1 MINLEKV
8 PSYVKLEITK
18 EDLIEFAHQIAKQIQ
33 IKPPTPKKDILNV
46 TEAAE
51 FLGLAKQ
58 TLYGYT
64 STNKIPFK
72 KVNKKLFFDRKD
84 LVKWLDKG
92 YVQSQDEVDEDLN
105 NYLTRN
111 RKKS

>member
-18 EDLIEFAHQIAKQIQ
+18 EDLIEFANQLVKQIQ
-33 IKPPTPKKDILNV
+33 PTPQIPEKDIFNIS
-46 TEAAE
+46 EAAE
-51 FLGLAKQ
+51 YLGLAKQ

-72 KVNKKLFFDRKD
+72 KVNKKLFFQKKE
-84 LVKWLDKG
+84 LVKWLDSGK
-92 YVQSQDEVDEDLN
+92 VQSQDEVEDDLN

-111 RKKS
+111 NNKL

>member
-1 MINLEKV
+1 MINLEKI
-8 PSYVKLEITK
+8 PSYVKLEITQG
-18 EDLIEFAHQIAKQIQ
+18 DLIVFANQIAKQIQ
-33 IKPPTPKKDILNV
+33 LTPQIPEKNILNV
-46 TEAAE
+46 SEAAE

-72 KVNKKLFFDRKD
+72 KVNKKLFFDKKD
-84 LVKWLDKG
+84 LVKWLDTGK
-92 YVQSQDEVDEDLN
+92 VQSQGEVEKDLT

-111 RKKS
+111 NNK

>member
-1 MINLEKV
+1 MINLEKI

-18 EDLIEFAHQIAKQIQ
+18 EDLIEFANQLVKQIQ
-33 IKPPTPKKDILNV
+33 PIPQIPEKDIFNIS
-46 TEAAE
+46 EAAE
-51 FLGLAKQ
+51 YLGLAKQ

-72 KVNKKLFFDRKD
+72 KVNKKLFFHKKD
-84 LVKWLDKG
+84 LVKWLDSGK
-92 YVQSQDEVDEDLN
+92 VQSQDEVEDDLN

-111 RKKS
+111 NNKL